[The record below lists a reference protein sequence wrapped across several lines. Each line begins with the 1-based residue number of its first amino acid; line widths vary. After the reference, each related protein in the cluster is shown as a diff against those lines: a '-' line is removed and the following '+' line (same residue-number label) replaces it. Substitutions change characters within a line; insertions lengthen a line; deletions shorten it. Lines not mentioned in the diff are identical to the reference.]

1 MTKDEWILDLTQRT
15 EANIRQANQLKKY
28 SENLLNRKRDSEAW
42 SALECVEHLN
52 RYCVFYHPEFKKR
65 LSAAQH
71 SDNQKFKSTWLGNY
85 FAKSVMPLNQENG
98 PKGFKMK
105 TFKSMNPKGSNLT
118 TEVLDQFIAYQLEF
132 LQYIQASKNVDWT
145 KVKTAI
151 SITKLIKLRLGDTF
165 RVCVYHNQRHLQQ
178 AFKAINQ
185 IFKDETF

>member
-15 EANIRQANQLKKY
+15 ESNIRQANALKKY
-28 SENLLNRKRDSEAW
+28 SENVLNQKRDSEAW

-65 LSAAQH
+65 LSAAQN

-105 TFKSMNPKGSNLT
+105 TFKAMNPNGSNLK

-185 IFKDETF
+185 VFKDETF

>member
-15 EANIRQANQLKKY
+15 ETNIRQATQLKKY
-28 SENLLNRKRDSEAW
+28 SENLLNQKRDSEAW

-65 LSAAQH
+65 LNVAQH

-132 LQYIQASKNVDWT
+132 LQYIQASKKVDWT

-151 SITKLIKLRLGDTF
+151 SITKLIKLRIGDTF

-185 IFKDETF
+185 VFKYEPF

>member
-1 MTKDEWILDLTQRT
+1 MTKDEWILDITQRT
-15 EANIRQANQLKKY
+15 ETNIRQANALKKY
-28 SENLLNRKRDSEAW
+28 SENLLNQKRDSEAW
-42 SALECVEHLN
+42 SALECIEHLN

-65 LSAAQH
+65 LAAAQN

-105 TFKSMNPKGSNLT
+105 TFKSMNPKGSALT
-118 TEVLDQFIAYQLEF
+118 SEVLDQFIAYQMEF
-132 LQYIQASKNVDWT
+132 LQYIHASKNVDWT

-185 IFKDETF
+185 VFKDETL

>member
-1 MTKDEWILDLTQRT
+1 MTKNEWILDLTQRT
-15 EANIRQANQLKKY
+15 ESNIRQANQLKKY
-28 SENLLNRKRDSEAW
+28 SENLLNQKRDSEAW

-65 LSAAQH
+65 LGAAQH

-105 TFKSMNPKGSNLT
+105 TFKAMNPNGSNLT
-118 TEVLDQFIAYQLEF
+118 TEVLDQFIAYQIEF

-185 IFKDETF
+185 VFKDETF